1 MIQYTIKR
9 IFMMIP
15 VLFGV
20 TIILFFIQAL
30 TPGNPADVALGQDAA
45 QADKEVWLTEHGLDD
60 PIIVQYGKY
69 MYKIIFKGDFGTS
82 YRNGKPITG
91 ELMAHWPTTI
101 KLALL
106 SLTVACIIG
115 ILLGILAAMKRNSW
129 IDSLVRVFSILGVS
143 MPNFWFAMLLIML
156 FSLQMKWFPVSGSYG
171 PKYWILPIATLGV
184 LNAAGIM
191 RFTRAAMLDNSQQDF
206 VRTARAK
213 GQSERVVIWHHIL
226 GNAMIPI
233 TTCIGQYLIGALA
246 GAIIIEQIFSLPGLG
261 SLMMTAV
268 NQRDYPLLRGC
279 VLLVSVSTS
288 VIFLLIDLSYAA
300 IDPRVKARF
309 KSITK
314 SGKLFRKLSIKVIKE
329 S

>member
-1 MIQYTIKR
+1 MLRYTIKR
-9 IFMMIP
+9 IIMMIP
-15 VLFGV
+15 VLLGV

-45 QADKEVWLTEHGLDD
+45 EADKAAWISEHGLDD
-60 PIIVQYGKY
+60 PIVVQYGKY
-69 MYKIIFKGDFGTS
+69 MYKIITKGDFGTS
-82 YRNGKPITG
+82 YTNGKPITG
-91 ELMAHWPTTI
+91 ELISHWPTTI
-101 KLALL
+101 KLALM
-106 SLTVACIIG
+106 SLLMACIIG
-115 ILLGILAAMKRNSW
+115 ILLGILAAMKRNTW
-129 IDSLVRVFSILGVS
+129 IDSIARVFSILGVS

-156 FSLQMKWFPVSGSYG
+156 FSLKLKWLPVSGSYG
-171 PKYWILPIATLGV
+171 PMYWILPIATLGI

-213 GQSERVVIWHHIL
+213 GQSERMVIWHHIL

-261 SLMMTAV
+261 SLMMTAI
-268 NQRDYPLLRGC
+268 NQRDYPLLRGS
-279 VLLVSVSTS
+279 VLLVAVSTS

-314 SGKLFRKLSIKVIKE
+314 SGKLSKKQVQKN
-329 S
+329 